1 MLLRDECLN
10 RVCAVKRHVDNW
22 LAAAVHLC
30 LTLIFF
36 GVLLLKVISLRFI
49 AHCND
54 DFSLISTGFGTLLLQ
69 AE

>member
-30 LTLIFF
+30 LTLIFI

-49 AHCND
+49 ARND